1 MTNFHSPL
9 NFTSADLEKAA
20 LKRFRSLASILPLEC
35 KVSRSMWGRSTIVCL
50 DFADCADLLD
60 STREQSLGLLKTA
73 HELGLAKSLLFRK
86 GKKVIGWK
94 TF

>member
-20 LKRFRSLASILPLEC
+20 LKRFRSLTSILPPEC
-35 KVSRSMWGRSTIVCL
+35 QVSRSIWGKSTIVCL
-50 DFADCADLLD
+50 DFDDCADLLD
-60 STREQSLGLLKTA
+60 STREQSLMLLKTA
-73 HELGLAKSLLFRK
+73 HDLGLASSLLFRK